1 MLLSNVWSGNFPFT
15 CVMCNLFIHCFV
27 VKVAANVTNSAQ
39 KILCRLYAFDVHC
52 NSFFPAFVILYGKQY
67 QYIFVYLNVCLQLVW
82 YLILQVFMIS
92 ASIFSVTSVGRAW
105 LLSSTFI
112 ESTLCGGNF
121 LLSLPEL
128 SRI

>member
-67 QYIFVYLNVCLQLVW
+67 QIYICLFESLLQLV
-82 YLILQVFMIS
+82 YGI
-92 ASIFSVTSVGRAW
+92 
-105 LLSSTFI
+105 
-112 ESTLCGGNF
+112 
-121 LLSLPEL
+121 
-128 SRI
+128 

>member
-1 MLLSNVWSGNFPFT
+1 
-15 CVMCNLFIHCFV
+15 MCNLFIHCFV